1 MAYCQAIQAG
11 EGFKSHCAGNSS
23 GAVHSAFRRAV
34 NLRMEDALICIATP
48 DVGGAY
54 HCLNVAEKDISFFVP
69 GQPVRFSSEG
79 VTVGGIYISL
89 QNVPLYRSPLS
100 PSLRGT
106 ASGPMILRFKQI
118 MDRKAPRAGVHTGRE
133 PELLCLLHTTEL
145 AAAAARLIGLGPG
158 LTPAGDDILLGYLV
172 IYAHMGGDEKQLS
185 ALRDAVLKNLPRTGD
200 ISAQMLH
207 DAVLGH
213 YPERAA
219 AVTAALCRGELES
232 LDVLLSRL
240 METGASSGSDMAA
253 GMYAAL
259 CACEMEALPPSDQL
273 NRRERK
279 LLRTTLIRH
288 NLYSDSVSLMRMGNQ
303 AKALPGVADVLVG
316 MATEL
321 NKELLEAMGCMTED
335 AMKAGPNDLLIGILA
350 QAEEALHSAV
360 EEVDALL
367 QNKKR
372 ASGKEKQGAIYETI
386 SDAVEQG
393 EGYNLAVISVP
404 GAYAAREC
412 RIALQN
418 GLNVFLFSDNVSVED
433 EIRLKQL
440 ANERRLFLMGP
451 DCGTAILNGVP
462 LGFANAVRKGNIGIA
477 AASGTGLQHV
487 TALLH
492 HMGAGISQ
500 AIGTGGR
507 DLSAKVG
514 GRTMLFALD
523 ALAEDEET
531 KVVMILSKPP
541 APEVAE
547 AVLEKAKGMQKP
559 VVLCLFGRE
568 LKGDLGDITLCADM
582 EQAAATAA
590 QLSLGHP
597 VELNDSHFNRA
608 PVEAFQKQRRPEQRY
623 VRGIFG
629 GGTVCDE
636 AMVTF
641 RIRGIPICSNIPLSK
656 EEALLDIH
664 RSEGNTFLDMGDD
677 YFTRGKPHPMIEP
690 SLRNKRIV
698 ADALLPDTAVM
709 LLDVELGYGCHP
721 DPAGVLLEAVREA
734 KSKLQGRE
742 LLWIAS
748 VIGTPGDPQGYEEQ
762 MQKLA
767 DAGFVVTLS
776 NVRAASLAAS
786 VVQEGGAL

>member
-1 MAYCQAIQAG
+1 M
-11 EGFKSHCAGNSS
+11 
-23 GAVHSAFRRAV
+23 
-34 NLRMEDALICIATP
+34 
-48 DVGGAY
+48 
-54 HCLNVAEKDISFFVP
+54 
-69 GQPVRFSSEG
+69 
-79 VTVGGIYISL
+79 
-89 QNVPLYRSPLS
+89 
-100 PSLRGT
+100 
-106 ASGPMILRFKQI
+106 
-118 MDRKAPRAGVHTGRE
+118 
-133 PELLCLLHTTEL
+133 
-145 AAAAARLIGLGPG
+145 
-158 LTPAGDDILLGYLV
+158 
-172 IYAHMGGDEKQLS
+172 
-185 ALRDAVLKNLPRTGD
+185 
-200 ISAQMLH
+200 
-207 DAVLGH
+207 
-213 YPERAA
+213 
-219 AVTAALCRGELES
+219 
-232 LDVLLSRL
+232 
-240 METGASSGSDMAA
+240 
-253 GMYAAL
+253 
-259 CACEMEALPPSDQL
+259 
-273 NRRERK
+273 
-279 LLRTTLIRH
+279 LRTTLVRH

-303 AKALPGVADVLVG
+303 AKALPGVIDVLVG

-321 NKELLEAMGCMTED
+321 NKELLEAMGCMTEH
-335 AMKAGPNDLLIGILA
+335 AMNAGPNDLIIGILA
-350 QAEEALHSAV
+350 QTEEARCAAM
-360 EEVDALL
+360 EEVEALL

-372 ASGKEKQGAIYETI
+372 APEKEKQGAVYETI
-386 SDAVEQG
+386 SDTVEQG

-412 RIALQN
+412 RIALKN
-418 GLNVFLFSDNVSVED
+418 NLHVFLFSDNVSVED
-433 EIRLKQL
+433 EVRLKQL
-440 ANERRLFLMGP
+440 ANERNLFLMGP

-477 AASGTGLQHV
+477 AASGTGLQQV
-487 TALLH
+487 TTLLH

-514 GRTMLFALD
+514 GRMMLFALD

-568 LKGDLGDITLCADM
+568 FKGDLGGVTLCTDM

-597 VELNDSHFNRA
+597 VELNDSYFNMT
-608 PVEAFQKQRRPEQRY
+608 PVERFQNQRRPEQRY

-641 RIRGIPICSNIPLSK
+641 RTLKIPIRSNISLSK
-656 EEALLDIH
+656 EEALPHIH

-709 LLDVELGYGCHP
+709 LLDVELGYGSHP
-721 DPAGVLLEAVREA
+721 DPAGVAIAAMMEA
-734 KSKLQGRE
+734 KSKLQGCE
-742 LLWIAS
+742 VLWIAS

-762 MQKLA
+762 MKKLA

-776 NVRAASLAAS
+776 NVRAARLAAS
-786 VVQEGGAL
+786 VVRKENRNEQTV